1 MDLRLSLLLYSSK
14 IHQKEE
20 ETMKEQ
26 KQNRM
31 AVEPVGKLMLSM
43 GIPMVLSMMLQAVYN
58 IVDSAF
64 VGGMKE
70 GGEQALN
77 ALTLAFPVQMLMVAI
92 GIGTGVGMGALLS
105 KSLGQGD
112 RVKASQVAGNG
123 IFLAAVIYLVFLLFG
138 FFGVEAYIGSQT
150 ANAEVASMAVGY
162 LRICC
167 VISVGIVFFSV
178 YEKLLQATGNS
189 LYSTIAQVSGA
200 VTNMILDPVMIY
212 GMLGFPEM
220 GVDGAA
226 LATVIGQLVSLAL
239 AFFFHLKKNTDISNR
254 LHYLKPDRS
263 IIHDIYAIGLPAIIA
278 QALMS
283 VMTFGLNIILV
294 RVSEAAVTAY
304 GLYYKVQQFIL
315 FAAFGLRDAITPI
328 VSFNYGRQDR
338 ERIRAGI
345 RYGLG
350 YTLAVMAAGTLLME
364 IFAAAFAGLFGLSG
378 MTRIMFISAM
388 RLISVSFVFA
398 GANVACQGFFQALE
412 SGLESLI
419 VSVCR
424 QVVLVLP
431 VAWALSLPA
440 RENPDRLW
448 LVWLTFL
455 IAEGISCLLSVLF
468 MRGIRKRKLISTVL
482 SR

>member
-1 MDLRLSLLLYSSK
+1 
-14 IHQKEE
+14 
-20 ETMKEQ
+20 MKEQ
-26 KQNRM
+26 KENRM

-112 RVKASQVAGNG
+112 KEKASQVAGNG

-150 ANAEVASMAVGY
+150 ANTEVASMAVGY

-212 GMLGFPEM
+212 GLLGFPEM

-226 LATVIGQLVSLAL
+226 LATVIGQLVLLAL
-239 AFFFHLKKNTDISNR
+239 AVIFHLKKNTEISNR
-254 LHYLKPDRS
+254 LHYLKPDMS
-263 IIHDIYAIGLPAIIA
+263 VIHDIYAIGLPAIIA

-338 ERIRAGI
+338 ERTQTS
-345 RYGLG
+345 YGWYG
-350 YTLAVMAAGTLLME
+350 
-364 IFAAAFAGLFGLSG
+364 
-378 MTRIMFISAM
+378 
-388 RLISVSFVFA
+388 
-398 GANVACQGFFQALE
+398 
-412 SGLESLI
+412 
-419 VSVCR
+419 
-424 QVVLVLP
+424 
-431 VAWALSLPA
+431 
-440 RENPDRLW
+440 
-448 LVWLTFL
+448 
-455 IAEGISCLLSVLF
+455 
-468 MRGIRKRKLISTVL
+468 
-482 SR
+482 